1 MSDTI
6 TFVVLLVLGILAINV
21 AVWSVVLFFLR
32 RRTRQ
37 IAAEWAAQGLGFRRG
52 PEMATY
58 RGHASVAIPARGNGL
73 LALTDRDLRLMRI
86 VPRREFVIP
95 LAQITK
101 IEQVRAWKGSY
112 KAGRPVIV
120 VYYHDTGTS
129 TAQDDAI
136 GFSVRDSQAW
146 LEALNAAAKNT

>member
-1 MSDTI
+1 MSSTI
-6 TFVVLLVLGILAINV
+6 TFVVLLVAGILAIN
-21 AVWSVVLFFLR
+21 AVVWGVVLFFLR

-37 IAAEWAAQGLGFRRG
+37 IAAEWAAQGLSFRKG

-58 RGHASVAIPARGNGL
+58 RGHASVAIPARGNAL
-73 LALTDRDLRLMRI
+73 LGLTDRDLRLIRI
-86 VPRREFVIP
+86 VPRREFVVP

-120 VYYHDTGTS
+120 VYYHDTS

-136 GFSVRDSQAW
+136 GFSVRNSQAW